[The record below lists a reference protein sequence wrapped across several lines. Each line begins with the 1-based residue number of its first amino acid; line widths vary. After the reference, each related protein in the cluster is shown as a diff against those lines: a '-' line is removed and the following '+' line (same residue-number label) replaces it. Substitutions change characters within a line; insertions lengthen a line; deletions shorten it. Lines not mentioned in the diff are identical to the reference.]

1 MAADDGKLRLGG
13 KTIDEITTAMKGD
26 GKLRIGGKTLDEIT
40 EAMKGD
46 GKTRFFGKTKEE
58 IQANRAA
65 VNAAFA
71 RKKDSSSS
79 DDKPNIA
86 SRTDFSDEKI
96 APKFKAPK
104 KTAKEKIETPPGDM
118 GSVDRTADVI
128 ASGPDMSKVNKDMA
142 KPTREFTATE
152 MAQNLMS
159 PGYNKMKKGG
169 SVKPKK
175 MSSSGK
181 VKKMSSGGSTASKR
195 ADGCAQRGKTRGKMC

>member
-86 SRTDFSDEKI
+86 SRTDFSDEKMG
-96 APKFKAPK
+96 PKFKAPK
-104 KTAKEKIETPPGDM
+104 KMAKEKVETSPGNM

-128 ASGPDMSKVNKDMA
+128 ASGPDMSTVNKEAA
-142 KPTREFTATE
+142 KPTRDFTATE

-169 SVKPKK
+169 AVKT
-175 MSSSGK
+175 
-181 VKKMSSGGSTASKR
+181 KKMSSGGSTASKR

>member
-1 MAADDGKLRLGG
+1 MAVQYVVKLKERFAKENIMPVLKIGG
-13 KTIDEITTAMKGD
+13 KTIDEI
-26 GKLRIGGKTLDEIT
+26 R

-46 GKTRFFGKTKEE
+46 GKARLFGSTGEE
-58 IQANRAA
+58 ARAHRAA

-86 SRTDFSDEKI
+86 SRTDFSNDKMG
-96 APKFKAPK
+96 PNFRVPK
-104 KTAKEKIETPPGDM
+104 KTAKAKVETPPGDM

-128 ASGPDMSKVNKDMA
+128 ASGPDMSTVNKEAA
-142 KPTREFTATE
+142 KPTRDFTATE

-169 SVKPKK
+169 AVKT
-175 MSSSGK
+175 
-181 VKKMSSGGSTASKR
+181 KKMSSGGSTASKR
-195 ADGCAQRGKTRGKMC
+195 ADGCAVRGKTKGKVC

>member
-79 DDKPNIA
+79 DDKANIA
-86 SRTDFSDEKI
+86 SRTDFSDEKMS
-96 APKFKAPK
+96 PKFKAPK
-104 KTAKEKIETPPGDM
+104 KMAIAKVETSPGDM

-128 ASGPDMSKVNKDMA
+128 GPDMSTVNKEAA
-142 KPTREFTATE
+142 KPTRDFTATE

-169 SVKPKK
+169 AVKTKK